1 MLTACSLDEQRV
13 QGYESGA
20 DAYLSKPFSSKVLI
34 ARCESLIANRRLI
47 RQALTGDIHIKA
59 ATDDEEPKTKPT
71 LAAHAT
77 GDIDSE
83 FYQRFLSVVERELSN
98 ADLSIEELATKMGL
112 SRVQFYRKIKALTNY
127 SPGELLRN
135 IRLRRA
141 DTMLKTG
148 EATISEIAYAVG
160 FSSPSY
166 FTKSYHDFFGESPTD
181 VRRRFT

>member
-1 MLTACSLDEQRV
+1 
-13 QGYESGA
+13 
-20 DAYLSKPFSSKVLI
+20 
-34 ARCESLIANRRLI
+34 
-47 RQALTGDIHIKA
+47 
-59 ATDDEEPKTKPT
+59 
-71 LAAHAT
+71 
-77 GDIDSE
+77 
-83 FYQRFLSVVERELSN
+83 
-98 ADLSIEELATKMGL
+98 MGL